1 MISSSKPPFSLL
13 VFTLLNAVFCLF
25 TSVLAESSNNPLRL
39 PSDQDDGDVCAMLD
53 PPASCPIK
61 CFRPDPVCGVDGVT
75 YWCGCAD
82 AHCNGV
88 QVDKLG
94 FCDVGNGGSGPVS
107 GQALLLALLKV
118 SFMYAFTWELN
129 IFWSE
134 KGLSAFM
141 KEGDM
146 SAFIESSQEFVEIF
160 IRGFRLEWNSGCLPK
175 WKIGGFSV
183 LNSHPTMALCKPKPQ
198 EVKRYISFKNQD
210 YPKLCVFS
218 AAGPSI

>member
-1 MISSSKPPFSLL
+1 MISSAKPPFSLL
-13 VFTLLNAVFCLF
+13 VFALLIAVFCLS

-107 GQALLLALLKV
+107 GQALLLVHIIWLILLG
-118 SFMYAFTWELN
+118 
-129 IFWSE
+129 IF
-134 KGLSAFM
+134 
-141 KEGDM
+141 
-146 SAFIESSQEFVEIF
+146 
-160 IRGFRLEWNSGCLPK
+160 
-175 WKIGGFSV
+175 V
-183 LNSHPTMALCKPKPQ
+183 LFGYL
-198 EVKRYISFKNQD
+198 
-210 YPKLCVFS
+210 
-218 AAGPSI
+218 